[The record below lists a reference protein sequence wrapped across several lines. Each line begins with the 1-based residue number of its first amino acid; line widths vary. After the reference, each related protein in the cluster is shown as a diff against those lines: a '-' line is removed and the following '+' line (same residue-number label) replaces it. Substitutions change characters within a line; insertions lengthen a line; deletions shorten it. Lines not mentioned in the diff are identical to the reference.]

1 MSPSTPSEPAPRSG
15 GLLSIQA
22 LRGFAVMGVVLM
34 HIPLYLALRL
44 NLPNVLPQFDV
55 GAAGVDV
62 FFVISGFVMVYAS
75 ERLFARPGATRIFLL
90 RRVARIVPM
99 YWVAT
104 TILLAY
110 LLWQYGDLSAATGG
124 SSWGYVAASYLFFPY
139 VRGDGLDTPLLSVG
153 WTLLYEAFFYLV
165 FGLLI
170 ALPRRRSVAVIG
182 AVLCAVVALGIAVR
196 LPYPFAYWFN
206 PIILEF
212 VCGMALALA
221 YRDGVRLPSWAT
233 WGLLVAGLAAL
244 AWSWSQAQAYGPHD
258 PWRFPLWGLPAVAIV
273 AALTL
278 RAVPV
283 PRNAFW
289 RAFAFLGDASYSLY
303 LFHTLTLTL
312 PRFTLARWIEPASAP
327 WLYVVAMLLA
337 ALVPGI
343 VIYLFVEQP
352 LTGTL
357 QRWIEPTRREPIPA
371 VAPDITEPAVNSPT
385 ARG

>member
-1 MSPSTPSEPAPRSG
+1 MTPIMPTELKPPSS

-44 NLPNVLPQFDV
+44 GAPNVLPQFDV

-75 ERLFARPGATRIFLL
+75 ERLFAQPGATRVFLL

-99 YWVAT
+99 YWAAT

-110 LLWQYGDLSAATGG
+110 LLLQYRDIGAATGG
-124 SSWGYVAASYLFFPY
+124 SSWGYVVASYLFFPT
-139 VRGDGLDTPLLSVG
+139 VRGDGSDMPLLSVG

-170 ALPRRRSVAVIG
+170 VLPRRRSIAVIG
-182 AVLCAVVALGIAVR
+182 GLLCVVVVLGIVFR
-196 LPYPFAYWFN
+196 PPYPFAYWFN

-212 VCGMALALA
+212 VCGMAIAIA
-221 YRDGVRLPSWAT
+221 YRDGFRLPRWAV
-233 WGLLVAGLAAL
+233 WALLAAGLGAL
-244 AWSWSQAQAYGPHD
+244 AWSWSQGQAFGPQS

-278 RAVPV
+278 TRVPV
-283 PRNAFW
+283 SRNAFW
-289 RAFAFLGDASYSLY
+289 RVFAFLGDASYSLY

-312 PRFTLARWIEPASAP
+312 PRLVLTRWIDPAAAP
-327 WLYVVAMLLA
+327 WLYVAAMLVA
-337 ALVPGI
+337 ALLPGI
-343 VIYLFVEQP
+343 LIYLFVEQP
-352 LTGTL
+352 LTKTL
-357 QRWIEPTRREPIPA
+357 QRWIEPGRRAPIPA
-371 VAPDITEPAVNSPT
+371 IAPDIAEPVNSPA